1 VARNRGRARKAQPVA
16 APPPNLRTLAVLGL
30 LLACIAG
37 PVGFVVSLVALIR
50 SRRAGEKNTVALV
63 GMIVGLATTAA
74 FVAGVIYFQAVFA
87 GQTGVCAELGP
98 GDHDGAFGTFTCPE
112 N

>member
-1 VARNRGRARKAQPVA
+1 
-16 APPPNLRTLAVLGL
+16 
-30 LLACIAG
+30 
-37 PVGFVVSLVALIR
+37 
-50 SRRAGEKNTVALV
+50 
-63 GMIVGLATTAA
+63 MIVGLATTAA

-112 N
+112 NCESP